1 MHIDLKPAA
10 DKQTACPRCH
20 SPLTT
25 VVVHGH
31 EQCLVCK
38 SNIIECCSGEVC
50 QPSMPAAKPL
60 PQE

>member
-10 DKQTACPRCH
+10 DMQAACPRCH
-20 SPLTT
+20 SLLAT

-50 QPSMPAAKPL
+50 QPSAPAAILL

>member
-1 MHIDLKPAA
+1 MHVDLKPAA
-10 DKQTACPRCH
+10 DSQTACPRCH

-25 VVVHGH
+25 IVVLGH

-38 SNIIECCSGEVC
+38 SNIIECCSGGVC
-50 QPSMPAAKPL
+50 QPSTCAAKPL

>member
-10 DKQTACPRCH
+10 DMQTACPRCH

-25 VVVHGH
+25 VFVHGH
-31 EQCLVCK
+31 EQCLACK
-38 SNIIECCSGEVC
+38 SNIIECRSGEVC
-50 QPSMPAAKPL
+50 QSSKSAAKPL